1 MGDSRSDGVK
11 SSSRATA
18 LVKKRYDQMA
28 SLFDFLEDLA
38 GGAPL
43 RRWRALSWTR
53 VEGSRILE
61 VGVGTGPSFAFYPRG
76 ATVTAIDL
84 SPKML
89 GRARRK
95 IGQQNVTIILEE
107 MDVQSLRF
115 ADGAFDTVIASLV
128 FCAVPDPVRGLNEI
142 RRVCRPGGKVVLLEH
157 VLSSGRLLGFMMNLL
172 NPLVFWMIGDNFNR
186 KTVENVAKSG
196 LVLEKVTSLSGIF
209 KLIEA
214 RKERTGLEPI
224 A

>member
-1 MGDSRSDGVK
+1 MSGYSGMTEFGDSGLKRSSK
-11 SSSRATA
+11 ATA
-18 LVKKRYDQMA
+18 LVKRRYDRMA
-28 SLFDFLEDLA
+28 ALFDFLEDLA
-38 GGAPL
+38 GGSRL

-61 VGVGTGPSFAFYPRG
+61 VGVGTGPSFPFYPGG

-89 GRARRK
+89 ELARRK
-95 IGQQNVTIILEE
+95 AGQQGVIVVLDE

-115 ADGAFDTVIASLV
+115 ADSTFDTVIASLV
-128 FCAVPDPVRGLNEI
+128 FCAVPDPARGLAEI
-142 RRVCRPGGKVVLLEH
+142 KRVCKPGGKIVLLEH
-157 VLSSGRLLGFMMNLL
+157 VLSSRRWLAFIMNLL

-186 KTVENVAKSG
+186 KTVDNVARSG
-196 LVLEKVTSLSGIF
+196 LVVERVTDLSGIF

-214 RKERTGLEPI
+214 RKD
-224 A
+224 